1 MRNIFSESWYSI
13 ARNPMRSALTMSGIV
28 WGLVSVVI
36 LLAYGQS
43 LGENILKAA
52 YGMGGD
58 VCVSWGGQTSMAA
71 GGERSGKRIHIT
83 LEDVEAVRNNVHSL
97 KGVSAETDNTLGYKY
112 GTKVISITTKA
123 VELPYAEMRN
133 LHIDEGRYF
142 NEDDFTQQ
150 RAVVILG
157 PDAAQKIFHGAPAVG
172 QQLVVQGRSFEV
184 IGLLQRKIQDS
195 SNNCQDNECA
205 FIPYGQMRELFSKR
219 DPDCINF
226 QPLSVD
232 LSPKAIEDVRKVM
245 AQRHNFNPKDDKAF
259 GVWDLSENV
268 AESKKFSLALQVLMG
283 VIGAL
288 TLGVGG
294 VGVMNIMLVSVTER
308 TREIGLR
315 KAIGARPRHLLAQ
328 FLSESLLLTFA
339 AGIIGMVVSI
349 VIMHLIPPM
358 PLYSE
363 AYKTLNNE
371 GDIILQFSFA
381 VASIAFIVLA
391 FVGIL
396 SGLWPAMKAA
406 GMDPIE
412 ALRYE

>member
-195 SNNCQDNECA
+195 S
-205 FIPYGQMRELFSKR
+205 
-219 DPDCINF
+219 
-226 QPLSVD
+226 
-232 LSPKAIEDVRKVM
+232 
-245 AQRHNFNPKDDKAF
+245 
-259 GVWDLSENV
+259 
-268 AESKKFSLALQVLMG
+268 
-283 VIGAL
+283 
-288 TLGVGG
+288 
-294 VGVMNIMLVSVTER
+294 
-308 TREIGLR
+308 
-315 KAIGARPRHLLAQ
+315 
-328 FLSESLLLTFA
+328 
-339 AGIIGMVVSI
+339 
-349 VIMHLIPPM
+349 
-358 PLYSE
+358 
-363 AYKTLNNE
+363 
-371 GDIILQFSFA
+371 
-381 VASIAFIVLA
+381 
-391 FVGIL
+391 
-396 SGLWPAMKAA
+396 
-406 GMDPIE
+406 
-412 ALRYE
+412 

>member
-1 MRNIFSESWYSI
+1 MKNIFSESWYSI
-13 ARNPMRSALTMSGIV
+13 ARNPMRSVLTMSGIV

-43 LGENILKAA
+43 MGENILKAT
-52 YGMGGD
+52 YGIGGD
-58 VCVSWGGQTSMAA
+58 VCMSWGGQTSMAA
-71 GGERSGKRIHIT
+71 GGERAGKRVRIT
-83 LEDVEAVRNNVHSL
+83 IDDIEAVRNNIHSL
-97 KGVSAETDNTLGYKY
+97 KGVSAETDNTIGYKY

-123 VELPYAEMRN
+123 IELPYGEMRN
-133 LHIDEGRYF
+133 LHVEEGRYF

-150 RAVVILG
+150 RAVLLLG
-157 PDAAQKIFHGAPAVG
+157 PDAAQKIFHGAPPVG
-172 QQLVVQGRSFEV
+172 QELVVQGRTFQV

-195 SNNCQDNECA
+195 SNNCQDNDCA
-205 FIPYGQMRELFSKR
+205 FMPYPQMRELFNQR
-219 DPDCINF
+219 DPDMINF
-226 QPLSVD
+226 QPLTVD
-232 LSPKAIEDVRKVM
+232 LMPTAINDVRKIM
-245 AQRHNFNPKDDKAF
+245 AQRHNYNPKDEKAF
-259 GVWDLSENV
+259 GVWDTSEDV

-315 KAIGARPRHLLAQ
+315 KAIGARPRHLLTQ
-328 FLSESLLLTFA
+328 FLTEALILTFV
-339 AGIIGMVVSI
+339 AGVIGMLISYT
-349 VIMHLIPPM
+349 IMQVIPPM

-363 AYKTLNNE
+363 AYHTLNNE
-371 GDIILQFSFA
+371 GDIVLQFSASVA
-381 VASIAFIVLA
+381 VVAFLVLSC
-391 FVGIL
+391 VGIL

-406 GMDPIE
+406 SMDPIE